1 MTSASATPP
10 AKSNSKK
17 IVLGVVVI
25 VIVVLAASGAYY
37 FYSSSTSTMTTSS
50 MMTSSAATSMTSAP
64 PMTSQQL
71 QSLKVAILLP
81 GEKNDLSWNQA
92 AYSSFVTMTGDLNA
106 TGKYN
111 LQTSV
116 AEGLYTPADITP
128 AMQSLGTNGYNIVIG
143 DGFQYTGPA
152 MQLASTYPNTG
163 FLVPGGYESTTN
175 VQNVM
180 PDTGSAGF
188 LLGVLA
194 ALYSHTGKVAA
205 IGGDNVS
212 EITWVTKG
220 FILGVN
226 YANQNWKKNVQ
237 VLVTFIGNFDDP
249 AAAKSAAAADVAQG
263 ADVLYCSGDGISV
276 GVANEAVAANV
287 AFLYNDFNQTSLAP
301 NNTLGGLSYSLAPV
315 FEKALNDWV
324 STHAFSNS
332 TYYATFQNGGETMDM
347 TSLVPQST
355 VTIIHTLYQGLV
367 SQKIRVYQEI
377 GNGTLVYNP
386 ITPAYNTL

>member
-1 MTSASATPP
+1 MTAPTPS
-10 AKSNSKK
+10 KSNSKK
-17 IVLGVVVI
+17 ILAVI
-25 VIVVLAASGAYY
+25 VILVVIGAGVGAYY
-37 FYSSSTSTMTTSS
+37 FYSSLGSTTSS
-50 MMTSSAATSMTSAP
+50 TMMISTSSAMMTTQP
-64 PMTSQQL
+64 LTTQQL
-71 QSLKVAILLP
+71 QSLKIAILLP

-92 AYSSFVTMTGDLNA
+92 AYSSFVQMTGDLNA

-111 LQTSV
+111 VQTSV

-128 AMQSLGTNGYNIVIG
+128 AMQSLGSNGYNLVIG
-143 DGFQYTGPA
+143 DGFQYTAPA
-152 MQLASTYPNTG
+152 MQLAATYPNTG
-163 FLVPGGYESTTN
+163 FLIPGSYESASN
-175 VQNVM
+175 VQSVM

-205 IGGDNVS
+205 IGGENVS

-226 YANQNWKKNVQ
+226 YANANWGKNVQ

-287 AFLYNDFNQTSLAP
+287 GFLYNDFNQTSLAP
-301 NNTLGGLSYSLAPV
+301 NNALGGLTYSLAPV
-315 FEKALNDWV
+315 FEQALTDWN
-324 STHAFSNS
+324 TNHAFSAK
-332 TYYATFQNGGETMDM
+332 TYYATLQDGGETMEM
-347 TSLVPQST
+347 TSIVPANT
-355 VTIIHTLYQGLV
+355 VTIIHTLYQGVLN
-367 SQKIRVYQEI
+367 QKIQVYEELP
-377 GNGTLVYNP
+377 NGTLTYNP
-386 ITPAYNTL
+386 ITPAYTSL

>member
-1 MTSASATPP
+1 MTTPTP
-10 AKSNSKK
+10 SKSNLKK
-17 IVLGVVVI
+17 ILAVVVILIVLG
-25 VIVVLAASGAYY
+25 AGAGAYY
-37 FYSSSTSTMTTSS
+37 LYSSSSSSTTT
-50 MMTSSAATSMTSAP
+50 MMTSSTATSMMTTP
-64 PMTSQQL
+64 ITSQQM

-92 AYSSFVTMTGDLNA
+92 AYSSFVTMTGELNA

-128 AMQSLGTNGYNIVIG
+128 AMQSLGTDGYNLVIG
-143 DGFQYTGPA
+143 DGFQYTAPA

-163 FLVPGGYESTTN
+163 FLIPGGYESTSN
-175 VQNVM
+175 VQSVM
-180 PDTGSAGF
+180 PETGSAGF

-205 IGGDNVS
+205 IGGENVS

-220 FILGVN
+220 FVLGVD
-226 YANQNWKKNVQ
+226 YANANWGKNVQ

-287 AFLYNDFNQTSLAP
+287 GFLYNDFNQTSLAP
-301 NNTLGGLSYSLAPV
+301 SNTLGGLSYSLAPV
-315 FEKALNDWV
+315 FNQALNDWMTNHTFS
-324 STHAFSNS
+324 ST
-332 TYYATFQNGGETMDM
+332 TYYATFQNGGQTMDM
-347 TSLVPQST
+347 TSLVPAST
-355 VTIIHTLYQGLV
+355 VTIIHTLYQGLL
-367 SQKIRVYQEI
+367 SQKLRVYEELP
-377 GNGTLVYNP
+377 NGTLTYNP
-386 ITPAYNTL
+386 ITPAYSSL

>member
-1 MTSASATPP
+1 MTTPTP
-10 AKSNSKK
+10 SKSNLKK
-17 IVLGVVVI
+17 VLAVVVILIVLG
-25 VIVVLAASGAYY
+25 AGAGAYY
-37 FYSSSTSTMTTSS
+37 LYSSSSSSTTT
-50 MMTSSAATSMTSAP
+50 MMTSSTATSMMTTP
-64 PMTSQQL
+64 VTSQQM
-71 QSLKVAILLP
+71 QSLKIAILLP

-92 AYSSFVTMTGDLNA
+92 AYSSFVTMTGELNA

-128 AMQSLGTNGYNIVIG
+128 AMQSLGTDGYNLVIG
-143 DGFQYTGPA
+143 DGFQYTAPA

-163 FLVPGGYESTTN
+163 FLIPGGYESTSN
-175 VQNVM
+175 VQSVM
-180 PDTGSAGF
+180 PETGSAGF

-205 IGGDNVS
+205 IGGENVS

-220 FILGVN
+220 FVLGVD
-226 YANQNWKKNVQ
+226 YANANWGKNVQ

-287 AFLYNDFNQTSLAP
+287 GFLYNDFNQTSLAP
-301 NNTLGGLSYSLAPV
+301 SNTLGGLSYSLAPV
-315 FEKALNDWV
+315 FNQALNDWM
-324 STHAFSNS
+324 TNHAFSS
-332 TYYATFQNGGETMDM
+332 ATYYATFQNGGQTMDM
-347 TSLVPQST
+347 TSLVPANT
-355 VTIIHTLYQGLV
+355 VTIIHTLYQGLL
-367 SQKIRVYQEI
+367 SQKIRVYEELP
-377 GNGTLVYNP
+377 NGTLTYNP
-386 ITPAYNTL
+386 ITPAYSSL

>member
-1 MTSASATPP
+1 MTTPTPSKSNVKKILAVVVILIVLGAGAGAYYLYSSSSSSTTTMMTSATAT
-10 AKSNSKK
+10 
-17 IVLGVVVI
+17 
-25 VIVVLAASGAYY
+25 
-37 FYSSSTSTMTTSS
+37 S
-50 MMTSSAATSMTSAP
+50 MMTTP
-64 PMTSQQL
+64 ITSQQM

-128 AMQSLGTNGYNIVIG
+128 AMQSLGANGYNLVIG
-143 DGFQYTGPA
+143 DGFQYTAPA

-163 FLVPGGYESTTN
+163 FLIPGGYEATSN
-175 VQNVM
+175 VQSVM
-180 PDTGSAGF
+180 PETGSAGF

-205 IGGDNVS
+205 IGGENVS

-220 FILGVN
+220 FMLGVD
-226 YANQNWKKNVQ
+226 YANMNWGKNVQ
-237 VLVTFIGNFDDP
+237 VLTTFIGNFDDP

-287 AFLYNDFNQTSLAP
+287 GFLYNDFNQTSLAP

-315 FEKALNDWV
+315 FNQALNDWMTNHTFS
-324 STHAFSNS
+324 ST

-347 TSLVPQST
+347 TSLVPAST
-355 VTIIHTLYQGLV
+355 VTIIHTLYQGLL
-367 SQKIRVYQEI
+367 SQKIRVYQELP
-377 GNGTLVYNP
+377 NGTLTYNP
-386 ITPAYNTL
+386 ITPTYSSL

>member
-1 MTSASATPP
+1 MTTSSTSTPS
-10 AKSNSKK
+10 KSNSKK
-17 IVLGVVVI
+17 IVLAVI
-25 VIVVLAASGAYY
+25 VIVVVIGAASGAYY
-37 FYSSSTSTMTTSS
+37 FYSSSMSTTSI
-50 MMTSSAATSMTSAP
+50 SSTAMP
-64 PMTSQQL
+64 LTSQQL
-71 QSLKVAILLP
+71 QALKVAILLP
-81 GEKNDLSWNQA
+81 GERNDLSWNQA

-106 TGKYN
+106 TGKYSV
-111 LQTSV
+111 QTSV

-128 AMQSLGTNGYNIVIG
+128 AMQTLGTNGFNLVIG

-163 FLVPGGYESTTN
+163 FLIPGGYESTTN
-175 VQNVM
+175 VQSVM

-226 YANQNWKKNVQ
+226 YANTNFGKNVQ

-287 AFLYNDFNQTSLAP
+287 GFLYNDFNQTSLAP
-301 NNTLGGLSYSLAPV
+301 NNALGGLTYSLAPV
-315 FEKALNDWV
+315 FEQALNDWL
-324 STHAFSNS
+324 TNHAFSTS
-332 TYYATFQNGGETMDM
+332 TYYATFQNGGETMQM
-347 TSLVPQST
+347 TSLVPANNAT
-355 VTIIHTLYQGLV
+355 VIHTLYQALV
-367 SQKIRVYQEI
+367 SQKIRVYQEL

-386 ITPAYNTL
+386 ITPPYSSL

>member
-1 MTSASATPP
+1 MTTPTP
-10 AKSNSKK
+10 SKSNLKK
-17 IVLGVVVI
+17 ILAVVVILIVLG
-25 VIVVLAASGAYY
+25 AGAGAYY
-37 FYSSSTSTMTTSS
+37 LYSSSSSSTTT
-50 MMTSSAATSMTSAP
+50 MMTSSTATSMMTTP
-64 PMTSQQL
+64 ITSQQM

-92 AYSSFVTMTGDLNA
+92 AYSSFVTMTGELNA

-128 AMQSLGTNGYNIVIG
+128 AMQSLGTDGYNLVIG
-143 DGFQYTGPA
+143 DGFQYTAPA

-163 FLVPGGYESTTN
+163 FLIPGGYESTSN
-175 VQNVM
+175 VQSVM
-180 PDTGSAGF
+180 PETGSAGF

-205 IGGDNVS
+205 IGGENVS

-220 FILGVN
+220 FVLGVDYVN
-226 YANQNWKKNVQ
+226 ANWGKNVQ

-287 AFLYNDFNQTSLAP
+287 GFLYNDFNQTSLAP
-301 NNTLGGLSYSLAPV
+301 SNTLGGLSYSLAPV
-315 FEKALNDWV
+315 FNQALNDWMTNHTFS
-324 STHAFSNS
+324 ST
-332 TYYATFQNGGETMDM
+332 TYYATFQNGGQTMDM
-347 TSLVPQST
+347 TSLVPAST
-355 VTIIHTLYQGLV
+355 VTIIHTLYQGLL
-367 SQKIRVYQEI
+367 SQKIRVYEELP
-377 GNGTLVYNP
+377 NGTLTYNP
-386 ITPAYNTL
+386 ITPAYSSL

>member
-1 MTSASATPP
+1 MTASSSTTPP
-10 AKSNSKK
+10 SKSNSKK
-17 IVLGVVVI
+17 IVLAVIAIVVV
-25 VIVVLAASGAYY
+25 VVAASGAY
-37 FYSSSTSTMTTSS
+37 FYYTSTTSS
-50 MMTSSAATSMTSAP
+50 SMTASSSMVSSSMMAVNS
-64 PMTSQQL
+64 TQL

-92 AYSSFVTMTGDLNA
+92 AYSSFVQMTGDLNA

-116 AEGLYTPADITP
+116 AEGLYTPDDITP
-128 AMQSLGTNGYNIVIG
+128 AMQSLGSSGYNLVIG

-163 FLVPGGYESTTN
+163 FLIPGGYESTTN
-175 VQNVM
+175 VQSVM

-194 ALYSHTGKVAA
+194 ALYSKTGKVAA

-226 YANQNWKKNVQ
+226 YANANFGKNVT

-276 GVANEAVAANV
+276 GVASEAVAANV
-287 AFLYNDFNQTSLAP
+287 GFLYNDFNQTSLAP
-301 NNTLGGLSYSLAPV
+301 NNALGGLTYSLAPV
-315 FEKALNDWV
+315 FEQALNDWL
-324 STHAFSNS
+324 TNHAFSNA
-332 TYYATFQNGGETMDM
+332 TYYATFENGGETLQM
-347 TSLVPQST
+347 TSLVPNST

-367 SQKIRVYQEI
+367 AQKIRVYEELN
-377 GNGTLVYNP
+377 NGTLVYNP